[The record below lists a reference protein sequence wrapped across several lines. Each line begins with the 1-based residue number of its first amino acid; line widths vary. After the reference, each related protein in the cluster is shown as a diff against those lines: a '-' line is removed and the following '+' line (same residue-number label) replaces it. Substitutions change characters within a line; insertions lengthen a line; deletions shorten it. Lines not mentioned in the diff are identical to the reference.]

1 MESILFLLIHVTTA
15 YFTESNETFSQ
26 RVCPQVD
33 ERITVKFGL
42 PFGLTMED
50 CF

>member
-1 MESILFLLIHVTTA
+1 MESILFSLIHVTTA

-26 RVCPQVD
+26 RVSQVD

-42 PFGLTMED
+42 PFALTMED